1 MWLTCSID
9 TRWRLYSI
17 NIAPPV
23 QVAAIESWEL
33 TTSRNINY
41 RSFEPILRLVN
52 GFDTPE
58 VQHWAVWAL
67 ANLTTGTLC
76 VEDMFALICTA
87 LPLDVRLKIVKVKMW
102 KTYTVRTRT
111 HTC

>member
-9 TRWRLYSI
+9 TRWPLYSI

-87 LPLDVRLKIVKVKMW
+87 LPLDVRKNVENVHSAH
-102 KTYTVRTRT
+102 T
-111 HTC
+111 HTHLLTR